1 MARNLVPPPATFSRR
16 VTQPAYSARPRA
28 EAQPQRDCLVGDN
41 LGFAIKVACE
51 HRNLGLPLGDLI
63 NEGCLGLIEAAR
75 RYDPTRGVK
84 FVTYA
89 AAWVRKSILRA
100 LLRHTRT
107 IRIPAY
113 HLDQVKRYQRVES
126 LLASQLGRR
135 PNREE
140 VSRKLGTSGAK
151 VDALL
156 SRRILEV
163 PLESG
168 EFFTPGGSLM
178 NRVEDRRVDNPEDA
192 FFKDENHSLVNFALS
207 TLNKRE
213 LFVIESRFGLRERRF
228 ASLAVVGS
236 QLSLS
241 RERVRQIEH
250 QARQKMRRALSKK
263 RLSAGGARAIMRER
277 DRFARQPEGPRQRRG
292 RDGVPG

>member
-1 MARNLVPPPATFSRR
+1 MVRNLEPHPATSSHP
-16 VTQPAYSARPRA
+16 VTRPGYPARHRA
-28 EAQPQRDCLVGDN
+28 SVRTQHDGLVQDN

-63 NEGCLGLIEAAR
+63 NEGCLGLIEAAK
-75 RYDPTRGVK
+75 RYDPARGVK

-89 AAWVRKSILRA
+89 AAWVRKSILGA

-113 HLDQVKRYQRVES
+113 HLDQVKRYQRVEW

-140 VSRKLGTSGAK
+140 VSRKLATSGAK
-151 VDALL
+151 LDALL

-163 PLESG
+163 PLEGG
-168 EFFTPGGSLM
+168 EFFTPGSSPM
-178 NRVEDRRVDNPEDA
+178 SRVEDKQADNPEDA
-192 FFKDENHSLVNFALS
+192 FLKDENHSLADYALS
-207 TLNKRE
+207 MLNERE
-213 LFVIESRFGLRERRF
+213 LFVIESRFGLGEKRL

-236 QLSLS
+236 QLGLS

-263 RLSAGGARAIMRER
+263 RLSAGEAKAIIGGR
-277 DRFARQPEGPRQRRG
+277 DRFARQPEGPRPRRG